1 MIKCILIIIN
11 IILEILHVW
20 KTILNTQW
28 AKIRKEVQIE
38 EAALFASKAKS
49 NFKEKIMEWLQKE
62 AYTCRVKQN
71 FQKLRF

>member
-38 EAALFASKAKS
+38 EAALFASKAKINIFL
-49 NFKEKIMEWLQKE
+49 NFFKWSSPDDACQPE
-62 AYTCRVKQN
+62 
-71 FQKLRF
+71 